1 MKKNNPLVL
10 RMDDVGASSKKF
22 NVYSKSRIGNFLFLK
37 RIKPFKAWGPYD
49 EISTEQWKKII
60 DLLYI
65 NNFKL
70 TIAVTATWVDEKNNL
85 IPFPEKFPQQANLL
99 KEAFKNKIIEI
110 ANHGLT
116 HCVVG
121 KHLPRYFSS
130 VRKYH
135 REFWDWIPVD
145 MHKTHLEKSS
155 KILNEWLGS
164 KIDIFVPP
172 GNVYAEY
179 TIDSL
184 NELNFSRINS
194 SKKLDCS
201 YKNLKLIDEK
211 NVFAFHDKE
220 ISTLGVDWFET
231 ILKKFKTNY
240 TASFLKEL

>member
-22 NVYSKSRIGNFLFLK
+22 NIYSKSRIGNFLFLK

-49 EISTEQWKKII
+49 EISAEKWKKII
-60 DLLYI
+60 DLLNLY
-65 NNFKL
+65 NFKL

-85 IPFPEKFPQQANLL
+85 IPFPEKFPGQANVL
-99 KEAFKNKIIEI
+99 KDAFKNKIIEI

-121 KHLPRYFSS
+121 KHLPRYFTS

-135 REFWDWIPVD
+135 REFWDWIPHD
-145 MHKTHLEKSS
+145 THRIHLEKSS
-155 KILNEWLGS
+155 KILNEWLEN

-172 GNVYAEY
+172 GNVYSEQ
-179 TIDSL
+179 TIGAL
-184 NELNFSRINS
+184 NELNFTGINS

-201 YKNLKLIDEK
+201 YKNLKFIDEK

-220 ISTLGVDWFET
+220 ISLFGIDWFET
-231 ILKKFKTNY
+231 QLKKFKTTY

>member
-1 MKKNNPLVL
+1 MLN
-10 RMDDVGASSKKF
+10 
-22 NVYSKSRIGNFLFLK
+22 
-37 RIKPFKAWGPYD
+37 
-49 EISTEQWKKII
+49 
-60 DLLYI
+60 
-65 NNFKL
+65 
-70 TIAVTATWVDEKNNL
+70 
-85 IPFPEKFPQQANLL
+85 
-99 KEAFKNKIIEI
+99 EAFKNKVIEI

-121 KHLPRYFSS
+121 KHLPRYFTS

-145 MHKTHLEKSS
+145 MHKAHLERSS
-155 KILNEWLGS
+155 KILKEWLGS

-172 GNVYAEY
+172 GNVYSED

-201 YKNLKLIDEK
+201 YKNLKFIDEK

-220 ISTLGVDWFET
+220 ISILGVDWFET
-231 ILKKFKTNY
+231 ILKKFKIDTKHLLGQAYLKNRTHDWTKKRPLEEVLVENSDY
-240 TASFLKEL
+240 LNTTTLKKRLLKEELLEARCYSDICPLRGVTLNRPLLNYLHLDSH

>member
-1 MKKNNPLVL
+1 MTQNNPLVL

-49 EISTEQWKKII
+49 EISVEQWKKII
-60 DLLYI
+60 DLLNIY
-65 NNFKL
+65 NFKL
-70 TIAVTATWVDEKNNL
+70 TIAVTASWVDEKNNL

-99 KEAFKNKIIEI
+99 KEAFKNGIIEI
-110 ANHGLT
+110 TNHGLT

-121 KHLPRYFSS
+121 NHLPRYFTS

-135 REFWDWIPVD
+135 REFWDWIPD
-145 MHKTHLEKSS
+145 DTQKMHLEKST
-155 KILNEWLGS
+155 KILHEWLGN

-172 GNVYAEY
+172 GNVYSKY
-179 TIDSL
+179 TIEVL

-194 SKKLDCS
+194 SKKLDCN
-201 YKNLKLIDEK
+201 YENLKMIDEK
-211 NVFAFHDKE
+211 NVFAFHDKD
-220 ISTLGVDWFET
+220 ISTLGIDWFKNQLER
-231 ILKKFKTNY
+231 FKINY